1 MADSMPIPL
10 PPRTPTPPPDDESE
24 PQAIGLGLGG
34 LEEVPGR
41 KSSINPDS
49 LLSPLSGKFAGRH
62 DFSQALSPTDT
73 NSLYSPVS
81 SLGSLSEFHTP
92 ALGGSENARNPFNF
106 TPMQY
111 TAGSS
116 LSNGRLDVGKRR
128 GHKYK
133 HSSIHTSHQ
142 IFQEPAP
149 RPPLQ
154 LPTALDI
161 PGWDEIWKSITRE
174 QASRAA
180 WCCCHLLVAVYVHW
194 SAQGS
199 LAMTSLSRLLFFDF
213 VGALLCVGVDVA
225 GNFPVWKS
233 SSIKHPF
240 GLERVDVLIGFG
252 MAVFIGFMG
261 LDVLSHGIQHSLEN
275 TGGHVPHHTHKH
287 ERVSP
292 GSVDTAAL
300 FAILA
305 TSISASLL
313 GNHARI
319 GKAMRFAYIQSLPSV
334 LSNPSHFLTLS
345 CSGLLLI
352 LPLLSIQTYTWFDMA
367 LSFSIALAMVAFG
380 VRLGM
385 FLASML
391 LMSYSGP
398 GRGVDGKA
406 AVKDV
411 IAFIERDPA
420 VTAVDE
426 ARLWQVHYGLCM
438 ANLKLRFRGSEDVM
452 IKLRERVESLVRS
465 RLGGGYGG
473 GGTVRWEVSTQL
485 TQEKE

>member
-24 PQAIGLGLGG
+24 PHVIGLGLGG
-34 LEEVPGR
+34 LEEVSGR

-49 LLSPLSGKFAGRH
+49 LLSPLSGTFAARH
-62 DFSQALSPTDT
+62 DSSQALSPTDT
-73 NSLYSPVS
+73 NSLYSPMS

-161 PGWDEIWKSITRE
+161 PGWDEIWKSTT
-174 QASRAA
+174 
-180 WCCCHLLVAVYVHW
+180 LYVQW

-275 TGGHVPHHTHKH
+275 TGGHVPHHAHKH
-287 ERVSP
+287 VRVSP

-305 TSISASLL
+305 TLISASLL

-319 GKAMRFAYIQSLPSV
+319 GRAMRFAYIQSLPFV

-352 LPLLSIQTYTWFDMA
+352 LPLLSIQTYTWFDMV

-385 FLASML
+385 SLASML
-391 LMSYSGP
+391 LMSYSDP
-398 GRGVDGKA
+398 GSGVDGKTG
-406 AVKDV
+406 VKDV

-426 ARLWQVHYGLCM
+426 ARFWQVHYGLCM

-452 IKLRERVESLVRS
+452 TKLRERVESL
-465 RLGGGYGG
+465 
-473 GGTVRWEVSTQL
+473 
-485 TQEKE
+485 EKE